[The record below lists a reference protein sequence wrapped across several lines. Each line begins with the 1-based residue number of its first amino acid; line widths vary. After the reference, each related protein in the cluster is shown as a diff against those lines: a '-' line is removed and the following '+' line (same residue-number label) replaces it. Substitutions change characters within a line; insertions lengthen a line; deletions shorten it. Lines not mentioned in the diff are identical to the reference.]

1 MQPTLTVLSGPLSGH
16 LFPLGPEGIQ
26 VGRLVENG
34 LQVCDPAV
42 SRCHFALEQENG
54 GFLLRDLGSRRGTF
68 VNGQPVRERLLESGD
83 LIAVG
88 DTLLLF
94 QLRPV
99 GSPRAEPRAEPRVH
113 LDDGDFVA
121 RTTVQLA
128 PRDSLWARPGKE
140 LAARAG
146 ADASGRIA
154 RDFQT
159 LLRIATAL
167 QSARSTAGLAGALL
181 ELILSAIPGDRA
193 ALLLTDR
200 GAPEIADAFALDRR
214 GGTDSFQVSRTVVRQ
229 VLDGTALLAG
239 DVLLSGDLASA
250 ESLKASRVRA
260 LLAAPV
266 SHLGRGLGLLYV
278 DALTQEPPGAPLD
291 ESHLEILTALGGI
304 AAGALAGVRQ
314 MEWLDEENRRLAE
327 GLSAGAGGMVGES
340 PRMREIQRLLR
351 RAAASD
357 STVLLRGESG
367 TGKEVA
373 ARTVHQESPRAGRPF
388 VVINCA
394 TLSENLLESELF
406 GHEKGAFTGAVA
418 RKIGKAE
425 AADGGTLFLDEI
437 GELPLP
443 LQAKLLRFLQ
453 EREFDRVGGTRPI
466 RVDVRMVAA
475 TNRDLE
481 KAIREGT
488 FREDLFYR
496 LSVIPL
502 HLPPLRERREDIPLL
517 ASRFAALT
525 SQRLGRPVAGFT
537 PEARACLQGYDWPGN
552 VRELANAV
560 ERAIVMGE
568 GDLVRPEDLPETV
581 LEACALP
588 ELTLGRY
595 HETLHETK
603 KRLIRAAVLEA
614 GANMTRAAEL
624 LGLQPTYLH
633 RLINKLDLRADLR
646 DDG

>member
-1 MQPTLTVLSGPLSGH
+1 
-16 LFPLGPEGIQ
+16 
-26 VGRLVENG
+26 
-34 LQVCDPAV
+34 
-42 SRCHFALEQENG
+42 
-54 GFLLRDLGSRRGTF
+54 
-68 VNGQPVRERLLESGD
+68 
-83 LIAVG
+83 
-88 DTLLLF
+88 
-94 QLRPV
+94 
-99 GSPRAEPRAEPRVH
+99 
-113 LDDGDFVA
+113 
-121 RTTVQLA
+121 
-128 PRDSLWARPGKE
+128 
-140 LAARAG
+140 
-146 ADASGRIA
+146 
-154 RDFQT
+154 
-159 LLRIATAL
+159 
-167 QSARSTAGLAGALL
+167 
-181 ELILSAIPGDRA
+181 
-193 ALLLTDR
+193 
-200 GAPEIADAFALDRR
+200 
-214 GGTDSFQVSRTVVRQ
+214 
-229 VLDGTALLAG
+229 
-239 DVLLSGDLASA
+239 
-250 ESLKASRVRA
+250 
-260 LLAAPV
+260 
-266 SHLGRGLGLLYV
+266 
-278 DALTQEPPGAPLD
+278 
-291 ESHLEILTALGGI
+291 
-304 AAGALAGVRQ
+304 
-314 MEWLDEENRRLAE
+314 
-327 GLSAGAGGMVGES
+327 MVGES
-340 PRMREIQRLLR
+340 PRLREIQRLLR

-373 ARTVHQESPRAGRPF
+373 ARTVHQESPRSGRPF
-388 VVINCA
+388 VAINCA
-394 TLSENLLESELF
+394 TLSESLLESELF

-425 AADGGTLFLDEI
+425 AADGGTLFLDEV
-437 GELPLP
+437 GELPLA

-453 EREFDRVGGTRPI
+453 EREFERVGGTRPI
-466 RVDVRMVAA
+466 PVDVRVVAA

-537 PEARACLQGYDWPGN
+537 PEARACLQSYDWPGN

-581 LEACALP
+581 LEAGALP
-588 ELTLGRY
+588 GIGLGHY

-603 KRLIRAAVLEA
+603 KRLIRTAVAEA
-614 GANMTRAAEL
+614 GGNMTRAAAL

>member
-1 MQPTLTVLSGPLSGH
+1 MQPTLTVLSGPLSGR
-16 LFPLGPEGIQ
+16 LFPLGPEGLS
-26 VGRLVENG
+26 VGRLVDNG
-34 LQVCDPAV
+34 LQVSDPAA
-42 SRCHFALEQENG
+42 SRHHCTVESQAE
-54 GFLLRDLGSRRGTF
+54 GFLLRDLGSRQGTF
-68 VNGQPVRERLLESGD
+68 VNGQPVHERLLANGD
-83 LIAVG
+83 LIVVG

-94 QLRPV
+94 QLRP
-99 GSPRAEPRAEPRVH
+99 AESARSGRHELA
-113 LDDGDFVA
+113 DDGAFTA
-121 RTTVQLA
+121 GTTIHLA
-128 PRDSLWARPGKE
+128 PQDALWMRPGAD
-140 LAARAG
+140 LAALAG

-154 RDFQT
+154 RDLQT

-167 QSARSTAGLAGALL
+167 QSVRSTAELARALL
-181 ELILSAIPGDRA
+181 ELILGAIPGDRA

-200 GAPEIADAFALDRR
+200 GAPEIAEAFALDRQ
-214 GGTDSFQVSRTVVRQ
+214 GGTDPFPVSRTVVRQ
-229 VLDGTALLAG
+229 ILDGNALLAD
-239 DVLLSGDLASA
+239 DVLLSGDLAGA
-250 ESLKASRVRA
+250 ESLQTSRVRA
-260 LLAAPV
+260 LLAAPIA
-266 SHLGRGLGLLYV
+266 HLGRGLGVLYV
-278 DALTQEPPGAPLD
+278 DALTHEPPGAPLD
-291 ESHLEILTALGGI
+291 ADHLEILTALGGI

-314 MEWLDEENRRLAE
+314 MEWLNEENRRLAE
-327 GLSAGAGGMVGES
+327 GLSSEAGGMVGES
-340 PRMREIQRLLR
+340 PRMREVYRLLR

-373 ARTVHQESPRAGRPF
+373 ARTLHRESPRTSRPF
-388 VVINCA
+388 VAVNCA

-453 EREFDRVGGTRPI
+453 EREFERVGGTRPI
-466 RVDVRMVAA
+466 RVDVRVVAA

-481 KAIREGT
+481 KAIRDGT

-502 HLPPLRERREDIPLL
+502 HLPPLRERREDVPLL
-517 ASRFAALT
+517 ASHFAALT
-525 SQRLGRPVAGFT
+525 SQRLGRGVAGFT

-552 VRELANAV
+552 IRELANAV
-560 ERAIVMGE
+560 ERAIVLGE
-568 GDLVRPEDLPETV
+568 GGLIRPEDLPETI
-581 LEACALP
+581 LEAGVLP
-588 ELTLGRY
+588 GIGLGHY

-603 KRLIRAAVLEA
+603 KRLIRAAVAEA
-614 GANMTRAAEL
+614 KGNMTRAADL

>member
-1 MQPTLTVLSGPLSGH
+1 MQPTLTLLSGPLAGR
-16 LFPLGPEGIQ
+16 LVPLGPEGLGI
-26 VGRLVENG
+26 GRHAGNG
-34 LQVCDPAV
+34 LQVNDAAA
-42 SRCHFALEQENG
+42 SRHHCAIEPVEG
-54 GFLLRDLGSRRGTF
+54 GFLLRDLGSRQGTF
-68 VNGQPVRERLLESGD
+68 VNSRPVRERLLEDGD

-88 DTLLLF
+88 STLFLF
-94 QLRPV
+94 QLRPD
-99 GSPRAEPRAEPRVH
+99 GAPRAEPRV
-113 LDDGDFVA
+113 LEDDGAFTA
-121 RTTVQLA
+121 GTTIHLA
-128 PRDSLWARPGKE
+128 PGDALWARPGGE

-154 RDFQT
+154 RDLQT

-167 QSARSTAGLAGALL
+167 QSARSTPELARALL
-181 ELILSAIPGDRA
+181 EPVLAAIPGDRA
-193 ALLLTDR
+193 ALLLADR

-214 GGTDSFQVSRTVVRQ
+214 GGTAPFPVSRTVVRQ
-229 VLDGTALLAG
+229 ALAGTALLAG
-239 DVLLSGDLASA
+239 EVLTAGDLAGA
-250 ESLKASRVRA
+250 ESLRAARVRS

-266 SHLGRGLGLLYV
+266 THLGRALGLLYV
-278 DALTQEPPGAPLD
+278 DVLEREPPGPSLD
-291 ESHLEILTALGGI
+291 AGHLEILTALGGI

-314 MEWLDEENRRLAE
+314 VEWLDEENRRLAE
-327 GLSAGAGGMVGES
+327 GLSGGAGGMVGES
-340 PRMREIQRLLR
+340 PRMREVYRLLR

-357 STVLLRGESG
+357 TTVLLRGESG

-373 ARTVHQESPRAGRPF
+373 ARALQRESPRAAGPF
-388 VVINCA
+388 VAINCA
-394 TLSENLLESELF
+394 TLSESLLESELF

-418 RKIGKAE
+418 RKTGKAE

-453 EREFDRVGGTRPI
+453 EREFERVGGTRPI
-466 RVDVRMVAA
+466 RVDVRVVAA

-488 FREDLFYR
+488 FREDLYYR

-502 HLPPLRERREDIPLL
+502 HLPSLRERREDISLL
-517 ASRFAALT
+517 ASHFAALT

-552 VRELANAV
+552 VRELSNAV
-560 ERAIVMGE
+560 ERAIVLGE
-568 GDLVRPEDLPETV
+568 GDLIRPEDLPETV
-581 LEACALP
+581 LEAAAVP
-588 ELTLGRY
+588 GITLGRY

-603 KRLIRAAVLEA
+603 RRLIRAAVAEA
-614 GANMTRAAEL
+614 AGNMTRAAAL

-633 RLINKLDLRADLR
+633 RLINKLDLREDLR

>member
-1 MQPTLTVLSGPLSGH
+1 MQPTLTVLSGPLAGS
-16 LFPLGPEGIQ
+16 LFPLGPEGLS
-26 VGRLVENG
+26 VGRLADNG
-34 LQVCDPAV
+34 LQMSDPSV
-42 SRCHFALEQENG
+42 SRHHCAIEPKEG
-54 GFLLRDLGSRRGTF
+54 EFLLRDLGSRRGTF
-68 VNGQPVRERLLESGD
+68 VNGQPVHERVLENGD

-88 DTLLLF
+88 DALLLF
-94 QLRPV
+94 QLRPSDTPPAAPWV
-99 GSPRAEPRAEPRVH
+99 L
-113 LDDGDFVA
+113 LDDSALTAG
-121 RTTVQLA
+121 TTIQLA
-128 PRDSLWARPGKE
+128 PQDSLWARPGE
-140 LAARAG
+140 DLAARAG
-146 ADASGRIA
+146 ADPSGRIA
-154 RDFQT
+154 RDLQT
-159 LLRIATAL
+159 LLRITTAL
-167 QSARSTAGLAGALL
+167 QSTRSTAELARALL
-181 ELILSAIPGDRA
+181 ELILGAIPGDRV

-214 GGTDSFQVSRTVVRQ
+214 GGTDPFPVSRTVVRQ
-229 VLDGTALLAG
+229 ILAGTALLAD
-239 DVLLSGDLASA
+239 DVLLTGGLAGA
-250 ESLKASRVRA
+250 ESLQAARVRA
-260 LLAAPV
+260 LLAAPIT
-266 SHLGRGLGLLYV
+266 HLGRGLGLLYV
-278 DALTQEPPGAPLD
+278 DTLTREPPRAPLD
-291 ESHLEILTALGGI
+291 AGHLEILTALGGI
-304 AAGALAGVRQ
+304 VAGALAGVRQ
-314 MEWLDEENRRLAE
+314 MEWMDEENRRLAE
-327 GLSAGAGGMVGES
+327 GLSANAGGMVGES
-340 PRMREIQRLLR
+340 RRMREIHRLLR

-388 VVINCA
+388 VAINCA
-394 TLSENLLESELF
+394 TLSESLLESELF

-418 RKIGKAE
+418 RKTGKAE

-453 EREFDRVGGTRPI
+453 EREFERVGGTRPI
-466 RVDVRMVAA
+466 RVDVRVVAA

-517 ASRFAALT
+517 ASHFAALT
-525 SQRLGRPVAGFT
+525 SQRHGRPVAGFT
-537 PEARACLQGYDWPGN
+537 PEARAYLQGYDWPGN

-581 LEACALP
+581 LEASGVP
-588 ELTLGRY
+588 GSGLGRY

-603 KRLIRAAVLEA
+603 RRLIRTAVAEA
-614 GANMTRAAEL
+614 GGNMTRAADL

-633 RLINKLDLRADLR
+633 RLINKLDLREDLR